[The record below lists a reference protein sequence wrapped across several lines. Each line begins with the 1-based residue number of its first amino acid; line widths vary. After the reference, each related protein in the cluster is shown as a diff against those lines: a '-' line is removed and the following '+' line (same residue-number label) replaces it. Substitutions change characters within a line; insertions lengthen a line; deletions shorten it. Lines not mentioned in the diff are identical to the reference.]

1 MRGLVTALVVRVFRL
16 QSGAKAPHS
25 KRQTMNQSLNDYLG
39 ELESRRY
46 SHSRLTHVR
55 RTIEMLMLYLKESHQ
70 VADWRAV
77 NENHLSAFAVFA
89 ATRHQTPKG
98 KLVSPDTLRQ
108 WLSCVRGFFAW
119 MNETGRLVHNPAD
132 RLKPPRKGQPL
143 PHVLSESEIAQLIE
157 SPDDHTTLGLRDRA
171 LMELLYATGIRL
183 AEAHKLDLYDADTS
197 TRLLIVRQGK
207 GGRDRIVPLTETASR
222 WLSRYII
229 EARLDLASGLNR
241 TKRRAN
247 QRSKLR
253 TLQPRAPTPALW
265 LTIEGRRLSKQMI
278 AQRVTEYASQANLKA
293 TVHTFRHSC
302 ATHLLR
308 GGASI
313 RHVQQL
319 LGHRGL
325 ETTEIYTHVE
335 IEDLKRAVDQASSSE
350 APVASECSR
359 NPAAVTSDLD

>member
-1 MRGLVTALVVRVFRL
+1 
-16 QSGAKAPHS
+16 
-25 KRQTMNQSLNDYLG
+25 MNQALNQYVS

-46 SHSRLTHVR
+46 SASRLAHVR
-55 RTIEMLMLYLKESHQ
+55 RTIEMLILYLKETHQ
-70 VADWRAV
+70 IADWRTV
-77 NENHLSAFAVFA
+77 NESHLRGFAVFA
-89 ATRHQTPKG
+89 ATRHRTARG

-119 MNETGRLVHNPAD
+119 MNQTGRLVHNSAD
-132 RLKPPRKGQPL
+132 RLKLPRKGEPL

-157 SPDDHTTLGLRDRA
+157 LADTDTVLGLRDRA
-171 LMELLYATGIRL
+171 LMEMLYATGIRL
-183 AEAHKLDLYDADTS
+183 AEAHKLDLYDVDTR
-197 TRLLIVRQGK
+197 TRLLIVRHGK
-207 GGRDRIVPLTETASR
+207 GGRDRVVPLTETASR
-222 WLSRYII
+222 WLARYITD
-229 EARLDLASGLNR
+229 ARPELAGALNR

-265 LTIEGRRLSKQMI
+265 LAIEGRRLSKQMI
-278 AQRVTEYASQANLKA
+278 AQRITEYASQANLKA

-335 IEDLKRAVDQASSSE
+335 IQDLKRAVDQASSAD

-359 NPAAVTSDLD
+359 NPAAVASNLDRCESPNPS